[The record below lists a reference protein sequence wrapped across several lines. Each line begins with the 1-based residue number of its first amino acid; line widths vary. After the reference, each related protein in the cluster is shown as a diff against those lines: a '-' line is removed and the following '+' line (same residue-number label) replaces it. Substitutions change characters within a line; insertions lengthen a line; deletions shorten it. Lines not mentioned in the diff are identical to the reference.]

1 MLNPIMGFASII
13 SAAGALAS
21 GAVQASAQRQQ
32 SAAYREAADNE
43 WKLAARAAETITN
56 TALENQRRSERNA
69 HMQLAEARAD
79 AAAGNLQQEGS
90 VIRRE
95 TDLAT
100 RLEDEIS
107 NRTNAALQ
115 EANDTRLQGLY
126 DRRNLL
132 LQAGNARSNS
142 RVSLLSGAVGALGA
156 LAPGASPLAD

>member
-1 MLNPIMGFASII
+1 MGFASII

-43 WKLAARAAETITN
+43 WKLAARTAESITN

-69 HMQLAEARAD
+69 RMQLAEARAD
-79 AAAGNLQQEGS
+79 AAAGNLLQEGS

-126 DRRNLL
+126 ERRNLL
-132 LQAGNARSNS
+132 LQAGTARSNS
-142 RVSLLSGAVGALGA
+142 RVSLLSGTVGALGA
-156 LAPGASPLAD
+156 LASGASQQAD

>member
-1 MLNPIMGFASII
+1 MGFASII

-21 GAVQASAQRQQ
+21 GAVQASSQRQQ
-32 SAAYREAADNE
+32 SEAYREAAENQ
-43 WKLAARAAETITN
+43 WKIANQTAEQITE
-56 TALENQRRSERNA
+56 TALENQRRSHRNA
-69 HMQLAEARAD
+69 NMQLAEAQAD
-79 AAAGNLQQEGS
+79 AAASNLMREGS
-90 VIRRE
+90 VILRE

-115 EANDTRLQGLY
+115 EANELRRQAAY

-132 LQAGNARSNS
+132 LHAGTARSNS

-156 LAPGASPLAD
+156 LASGSSQGH

>member
-1 MLNPIMGFASII
+1 MGFASII

-21 GAVQASAQRQQ
+21 GAVQASSQRQQ
-32 SAAYREAADNE
+32 SAAYREAADNQ
-43 WKLAARAAETITN
+43 WKLANRTAEVITA

-69 HMQLAEARAD
+69 RMQLAETRAG
-79 AAAGNLQQEGS
+79 AAAGNLLQEGS
-90 VIRRE
+90 VIQRE

-107 NRTNAALQ
+107 NQTQAALQ

-132 LQAGNARSNS
+132 LHAGNARSNS
-142 RVSLLSGAVGALGA
+142 RVSLLSGTVGALGA
-156 LAPGASPLAD
+156 LASSGESR

>member
-1 MLNPIMGFASII
+1 MGFASII

-43 WKLAARAAETITN
+43 WKLAARTAESITN

-69 HMQLAEARAD
+69 RMQLAEARAD
-79 AAAGNLQQEGS
+79 AAAGNLLQEGS

-126 DRRNLL
+126 ERRNLL
-132 LQAGNARSNS
+132 LQAGTARSNS
-142 RVSLLSGAVGALGA
+142 RVSLLSGTVGALGA
-156 LAPGASPLAD
+156 LASGGSQQAD